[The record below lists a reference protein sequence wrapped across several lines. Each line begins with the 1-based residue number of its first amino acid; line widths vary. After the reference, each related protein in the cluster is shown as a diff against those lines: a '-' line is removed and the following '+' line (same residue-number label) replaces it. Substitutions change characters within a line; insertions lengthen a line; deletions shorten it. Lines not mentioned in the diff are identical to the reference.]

1 MKNFS
6 TIRWVLLTAGI
17 LAILGLTG
25 MNVYSLYMLRDQTVD
40 LQKENKKL
48 QVTEFADKA
57 RNRFRTPF
65 FGLGSKDIDKA
76 EEHFRQTGQFTDE
89 VFSILKNAAADSI
102 FEGIY
107 YMPANFDSCQN
118 RETFLKYD
126 AAQNR
131 FLEAPGNNDILCDG
145 MGMARTRMRVLME
158 EYNFSNKVIFDTHRS
173 MTIALVNLKE
183 DRVVGYLTMP
193 IHQDY
198 LRNRYLQPMLVEKFG
213 KSTNSGITVWLRDWT
228 KDKIVAS
235 SNPSQSFDSD
245 KVQFDKRFPDFFDDW
260 YLAVAFTTDPTV
272 AASNRSLIKNLV
284 VLGAAFFLL
293 LGALVFMF
301 ITAQRERELAQRQ
314 AGFLANV
321 THELKTPLAVMQA
334 AGENLADG
342 RVNNKERLKAYG
354 DHIYTESIRLR
365 KMIEK
370 LLDVAK
376 ADSHE
381 SMAEPRA
388 VQLNKLLE
396 QYLNEHAEY
405 IKNRGFTLETSIDDE
420 LPTVMIDI
428 ENFETIVGNL
438 LENAIK
444 YSKDEKF
451 IRIFLGQKDQ
461 KVVLKITDRGVGIPK
476 KAQKQ
481 IFEKFYRAED
491 VLTANTK
498 GHGLG
503 LSIVKNMVE
512 LNGGT
517 ISVKSEENKGSCFTI
532 SFPVSETE
540 EQRFSSTA
548 QQSETEKAQN
558 FLKDNLTEES
568 PKYVG

>member
-6 TIRWVLLTAGI
+6 TIRWILLATGI
-17 LAILGLTG
+17 FAILGLTG
-25 MNVYSLYMLRDQTVD
+25 MNVYSLYTLRDQTVD

-48 QVTEFADKA
+48 QVAEFADQA
-57 RNRFRTPF
+57 RNRFRLPF
-65 FGLGSKDIDKA
+65 YGIGSKDIDKMGDTFA
-76 EEHFRQTGQFTDE
+76 QTGQLTNE
-89 VFSILKNAAADSI
+89 VFKILKNAASDSI
-102 FEGIY
+102 YQGIY
-107 YMPANFDSCQN
+107 FLPANMSDCPT

-126 AAQNR
+126 PAQNQ
-131 FLEAPGNNDILCDG
+131 LVEAAGDNEIICDG

-158 EYNFSNKVIFDTHRS
+158 EYNFNNKVIFDTHRS
-173 MTIALVNLKE
+173 MTIALVNLN
-183 DRVVGYLTMP
+183 DDSVVGYLTTP
-193 IHQDY
+193 IDQDY
-198 LRNRYLQPMLVEKFG
+198 LRNRYLQPMLEERFG
-213 KSTNSGITVWLRDWT
+213 KSTSSGITVWLRDWT
-228 KDKIVAS
+228 KDKIIAS
-235 SNPSQSFDSD
+235 SNPSQTYDSD
-245 KVQFDKRFPDFFDDW
+245 KIQFDKRFPDFFDDW

-272 AASNRSLIKNLV
+272 AASNKSLFKNLV

-342 RVNNKERLKAYG
+342 RVDNKERLKAYG
-354 DHIYTESIRLR
+354 SHIYTESIRLR

-376 ADSHE
+376 ADS
-381 SMAEPRA
+381 SKSLAEPKA
-388 VQLNKLLE
+388 VRLDELLE
-396 QYLNEHAEY
+396 KYLEEHADY
-405 IKNRGFTLETSIDDE
+405 IKSKGFTIDTSVADDMQN
-420 LPTVMIDI
+420 VMIDV
-428 ENFETIVGNL
+428 ENFETIIGNL

-444 YSKDEKF
+444 YSRE
-451 IRIFLGQKDQ
+451 QKHIHISLQQQDKQ
-461 KVVLKITDRGVGIPK
+461 AVLKITDRGMGIPK
-476 KAQKQ
+476 KSQKH

-503 LSIVKNMVE
+503 LSIVKNLVE

-517 ISVKSEENKGSCFTI
+517 ISVKSEEKKGSCFTI
-532 SFPVSETE
+532 TLPVVEAAE
-540 EQRFSSTA
+540 EAEQAEPASGKL
-548 QQSETEKAQN
+548 EIN
-558 FLKDNLTEES
+558 NLTEES